1 METPCKS
8 GKRRSSFYDPAS
20 QDIANNSDC
29 TDEEDSEDERL
40 VLLNDMLKLS
50 EKESVQRVLKV
61 PWETACEK
69 TKAGYVNKVRDVME
83 MVVSILCPN
92 SAEMVCLELQ
102 RKSIIPNSIDV
113 SISSE
118 FIQVLIE
125 CYKQQDNR
133 QTGRQL
139 LSIVADKLKF
149 EELKSLLPSLTE
161 YEFSMARLHKLKF
174 GRGMREAN
182 ESKVP
187 RYRVAPEKLDHFLD
201 FVTSS
206 HVIQDLPFGMKS
218 FKLSSGEVLEI
229 PNVIR
234 VMAPTHLVQQYHQYC
249 KETEFSDPLQ
259 KSTLMKVMSEACLAS
274 IRKCLQGLD
283 YYVAEGGKAFD
294 DLQEVVDR
302 LLAIS
307 VVSAVEADTL
317 KKALKDGKQYVKSEF
332 KVSSLRSQKTAVR
345 HLHIYTTPFYS

>member
-1 METPCKS
+1 ML
-8 GKRRSSFYDPAS
+8 RL
-20 QDIANNSDC
+20 SD
-29 TDEEDSEDERL
+29 
-40 VLLNDMLKLS
+40 
-50 EKESVQRVLKV
+50 KESIERVLKV
-61 PWETACEK
+61 PWVNACKK
-69 TKAGYVNKVRDVME
+69 TKSYYVDKVREVMQ
-83 MVVSILCPN
+83 MVVSILCPK
-92 SAEMVCLELQ
+92 SAEMLWLELQ
-102 RKSIIPNSIDV
+102 RKSIIPNPIDV

-125 CYKQQDNR
+125 CYKQPDNR

-149 EELKSLLPSLTE
+149 EKMRSLLPSLTE

-174 GRGMREAN
+174 GRGIREVN
-182 ESKVP
+182 ESQVP

-206 HVIQDLPFGMKS
+206 HVIQDLPFGTKS
-218 FKLSSGEVLEI
+218 FKLSSGEVLDI

-234 VMAPTHLVQQYHQYC
+234 VMAPTHVVQQYHQYC
-249 KETEFSDPLQ
+249 KETEFADPLQ

-294 DLQEVVDR
+294 DLETVVDR
-302 LLAIS
+302 LLA
-307 VVSAVEADTL
+307 VSAVSVAEAESL
-317 KKALKDGKQYVKSEF
+317 KKSLKDGKQYVKSEF
-332 KVSSLRSQKTAVR
+332 KVSSVPCKEIAVR
-345 HLHIYTTPFYS
+345 HAHLSSHALLTSNTNAA